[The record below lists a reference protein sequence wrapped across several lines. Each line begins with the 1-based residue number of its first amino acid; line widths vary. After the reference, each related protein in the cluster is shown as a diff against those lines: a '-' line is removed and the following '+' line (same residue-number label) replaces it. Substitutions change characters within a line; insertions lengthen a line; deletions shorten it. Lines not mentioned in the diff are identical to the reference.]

1 VVDGVAAFKKAR
13 LSAVGYMTV
22 SAFGFAVMGM
32 CVKLGDSYGFPI
44 MQMMAARAFIAFLL
58 SYWDVRRKKLSPWGN
73 NRLMLFLRGVLGLAG
88 LIAVYTSLTLMPL
101 AEATLI
107 QYLHPIFTAFLA
119 WMCLGEL
126 IRKNTI
132 LCIIF
137 SILGLLCIVQ
147 PESAGGKE
155 IPIYALCIGLIGA
168 AISAAAYT
176 LVRYLSI
183 SEHPAVIVLY
193 FPMVCLPVTFF
204 VGWDSFIIPDLSG
217 WLILLGIGVATQV
230 GQVGMTKGVALEV
243 ASRATAFS
251 YTQIV
256 FAAALGVVVLGEA
269 PSVATMMGALLIILG
284 AIINTL
290 EEQPKSV

>member
-1 VVDGVAAFKKAR
+1 
-13 LSAVGYMTV
+13 M
-22 SAFGFAVMGM
+22 
-32 CVKLGDSYGFPI
+32 
-44 MQMMAARAFIAFLL
+44 
-58 SYWDVRRKKLSPWGN
+58 
-73 NRLMLFLRGVLGLAG
+73 
-88 LIAVYTSLTLMPL
+88 
-101 AEATLI
+101 
-107 QYLHPIFTAFLA
+107 
-119 WMCLGEL
+119 
-126 IRKNTI
+126 
-132 LCIIF
+132 
-137 SILGLLCIVQ
+137 
-147 PESAGGKE
+147 
-155 IPIYALCIGLIGA
+155 
-168 AISAAAYT
+168 
-176 LVRYLSI
+176 RYLSI

-269 PSVATMMGALLIILG
+269 PSVATIMGALLIILG